1 MKQAVVFIL
10 DANPSMN
17 LPYPS
22 VKSESDEKACG
33 GSKSP
38 HPTTRLE
45 CAKLALESMIS
56 ELILQSK
63 TNEVSVIVCKTAGTK
78 HHKIAST
85 VDFQEEGD
93 DLPFLNLTELTA
105 GVARPGTELLRSI
118 SKVETVSEEIAATL
132 QGDICDAFMLAADAL
147 YERGPKYKF
156 QRKIVLITDA
166 EHDVVVDFEQM
177 RVVIDALRDMSCR
190 FEVIGLEFTS
200 SAVFDKPSPAGGMN
214 DEGSH
219 DHVGGSKRI
228 KREDNDGADG
238 GNNEESM
245 DDQEEES
252 EIVNSNVY
260 STKQD
265 REQFLSR
272 LAEYTG
278 GSVIAAATM
287 QQILDADRG
296 KRVQNSV
303 KTKFEFRIA
312 PGLAFQAR
320 YCLLMSK
327 QYFPTLKTLAVV
339 VDDTNRILR
348 LDDNGQEITCKIQ
361 KTDLFVDP
369 DEPDDIVDEED
380 RAKAIQFGSTL
391 VPMSSYDFEGLK
403 PAEMG
408 ARMEVLGYVERG
420 SIPAAYM
427 SGPPSVLTGHD
438 SKRACAGISALA
450 QALEENQKVAIATF
464 YKRSTSKR
472 PVLVALFPLNEPEYP
487 HPIHLVLLHIP
498 FDGEIKQLGLD
509 SLTPYLEDDDSERQ
523 SAKEQACND
532 LIDSLM
538 LPDDVLCSGKVPSPL
553 LRSFNQTKIKRAMD
567 PLAPVVKVRPSS
579 DDRMVTPADVLRR
592 AEGAIK
598 MFESTFVGAEKKND
612 TPLLERRRNGRKVLT
627 YKDYL

>member
-22 VKSESDEKACG
+22 VNLGNDDN
-33 GSKSP
+33 
-38 HPTTRLE
+38 PTTRLE

-63 TNEVSVIVCKTAGTK
+63 TNEVSVIVCKTADTK

-93 DLPFLNLTELTA
+93 DLPFCNLTELTP
-105 GVARPGTELLRSI
+105 GVVRPGTELLRSI
-118 SKVETVSEEIAATL
+118 SQVETVTEEIAATL

-147 YERGPKYKF
+147 YERGTKYKF
-156 QRKIVLITDA
+156 ERKIVLITDA

-177 RVVIDALRDMSCR
+177 RVVIDALRNMSCR
-190 FEVIGLEFTS
+190 FEVIGLEFAS
-200 SAVFDKPSPAGGMN
+200 SAVFDEPSQSADME
-214 DEGSH
+214 EGSH
-219 DHVGGSKRI
+219 DQSGGSKRI
-228 KREDNDGADG
+228 KREDDDGADVDNDEG
-238 GNNEESM
+238 SM
-245 DDQEEES
+245 GDQEEET
-252 EIVNSNVY
+252 EIISRNVY

-287 QQILDADRG
+287 QQVLDANRG

-327 QYFPTLKTLAVV
+327 QSFPTLKTLAVV
-339 VDDTNRILR
+339 VDDTTGRPR

-391 VPMSSYDFEGLK
+391 VPMSSFDFEGLK

-408 ARMEVLGYVERG
+408 ARMEVLGYVERD

-438 SKRACAGISALA
+438 SKKACAGISALA
-450 QALEENQKVAIATF
+450 QALEEKQKVAIATF
-464 YKRSTSKR
+464 YKRSTSKK

-498 FDGEIKQLGLD
+498 FDREIKQLGLD
-509 SLTPYLEDDDSERQ
+509 SLTPYLEDDDSERK
-523 SAKEQACND
+523 SAKEEACDD

-567 PLAPVVKVRPSS
+567 PLAPVVKVRPSP
-579 DDRMVTPADVLRR
+579 DDQMVTPADVLRR
-592 AEGAIK
+592 AKGAIK
-598 MFESTFVGAEKKND
+598 TFETTFVGTEKKND